1 MRSSRFHLPAH
12 LLARRSP
19 RGRGPDAS
27 RDVPEPELGDPLREV
42 RRPGEWGGGEG
53 GNGRHRRGSAG
64 SCHDPVSLLHPSGP
78 RPAPPHALAHAPRR
92 VSEWPAPAVASR
104 SQPVGRPLAARAQ
117 IEVRAR
123 RGARARDEERGTRH
137 EARGTRQRR
146 DEECRC
152 LPHGAVKEWCCW
164 MRGAR
169 ACRMGARHVSL
180 RLR

>member
-1 MRSSRFHLPAH
+1 MTRCLCCT
-12 LLARRSP
+12 P
-19 RGRGPDAS
+19 RPR
-27 RDVPEPELGDPLREV
+27 
-42 RRPGEWGGGEG
+42 
-53 GNGRHRRGSAG
+53 
-64 SCHDPVSLLHPSGP
+64 P
-78 RPAPPHALAHAPRR
+78 RPAPPHAPRR

-180 RLR
+180 RLRLFKESRKQWDCPGHARSASRCGNKPRGFSILLYAYIVTAHFTRLIRLIHKIDRGKMQ